1 MKKNLMS
8 LVLMFFLVIGLSGTV
23 RADIIESPLDIT
35 PNPITK
41 EIRMGSKFFQNLTF
55 KNKTDKKLRFW
66 ISTKLFY
73 VDENGKNYEVELR
86 KKTSW
91 SFSPVVGIGI
101 GNRGRTRSGVGVEV
115 SPNNRGNKYAIE
127 TASGINFK
135 ADESKV
141 LTVDFD
147 FSDLRVKDNRNMRI
161 GEGKIQGTLTLEDR
175 AKFYSDIVIPI
186 EITIMN

>member
-1 MKKNLMS
+1 MEKKLLSLALMS
-8 LVLMFFLVIGLSGTV
+8 FLGLCLSVFT
-23 RADIIESPLDIT
+23 RADIIERPLDIS
-35 PNPITK
+35 PASVTK
-41 EIRMGSKFFQNLTF
+41 EVRTESKFFQNLTF
-55 KNKTDKKLRFW
+55 KNKTSQKLKFW
-66 ISTKLFY
+66 ISTELFY
-73 VDENGKNYEVELR
+73 IDENGEKYEVELR

-115 SPNNRGNKYAIE
+115 SPNGRGNKYVVE

-147 FSDLRVKDNRNMRI
+147 FSDLRVKNNKGMRI
-161 GEGKIQGTLTLEDR
+161 GEGKISGKLILNDR
-175 AKFYSDIVIPI
+175 GKFYSDIVIPI
-186 EITIMN
+186 EITIGN